1 MRKILKAVVILSS
14 MILISCSKEKDIPKE
29 YLGTYIQD
37 AEYETY
43 SGKEGRTGY
52 ANLFKKGNKYFLEI
66 KSEIFENESI
76 EERKFFKFEGRVKEI
91 EYNETLPNKLRYQ
104 KDFYKIIFED
114 IKVSGENKEL
124 LKYNPVIWITGEALL
139 KSKEEDYLIY
149 STYVHAMK
157 PEKNPVSLIQIDGM
171 IFKKLKANS

>member
-1 MRKILKAVVILSS
+1 MRKILKIIIVLSS

-43 SGKEGRTGY
+43 TGKEGRTGY
-52 ANLFKKGNKYFLEI
+52 VNLLKKGNKYFLEI
-66 KSEIFENESI
+66 KSETFENEDI
-76 EERKFFKFEGRVKEI
+76 QERKILTFEGKVKKI
-91 EYNETLPNKLRYQ
+91 EYSEMLPNKLKYQ
-104 KDFYKIIFED
+104 KDFYKITFED
-114 IKVSGENKEL
+114 VKVSGKNQEIL
-124 LKYNPVIWITGEALL
+124 RYNPVIWITGEALL

-171 IFKKLKANS
+171 IFKKLR